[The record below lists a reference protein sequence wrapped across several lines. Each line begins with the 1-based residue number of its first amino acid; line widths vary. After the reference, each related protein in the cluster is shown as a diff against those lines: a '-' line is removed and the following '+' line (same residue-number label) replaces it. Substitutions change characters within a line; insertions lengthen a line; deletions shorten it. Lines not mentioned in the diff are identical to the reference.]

1 MHIKTEAEGE
11 IEINSGEIEMY
22 NKIEYAILFTKAKG
36 FEGYNTNNIKE
47 IWNDRIVEGENK
59 MIDVYYG
66 VEIYV
71 FKYNGNM
78 YIVNIYD
85 KEVKGWKAL

>member
-1 MHIKTEAEGE
+1 MHIKETEVEQE
-11 IEINSGEIEMY
+11 IKSEEMEMY
-22 NKIEYAILFTKAKG
+22 NKIEYAILFTEPKG
-36 FEGYNTNNIKE
+36 LDGYNTNNIKE
-47 IWNDRIVEGENK
+47 MWYDRIEEGGNK

-78 YIVNIYD
+78 YLVNIYN
-85 KEVKGWKAL
+85 KEVKAWKAL